1 MYMEFVIF
9 AYFNHI
15 HIYNKIIQYISHR
28 TAHTDY
34 GIHYEVTNNNRKS
47 SIEKKIHLYQIYSLL
62 YHFYYMLY
70 YLSMTSSIYLI
81 WNSIV
86 LTENKVLWSLKMI

>member
-1 MYMEFVIF
+1 MEFVIF

-15 HIYNKIIQYISHR
+15 DIYNKIIQYISHR

-47 SIEKKIHLYQIYSLL
+47 SIEKKYICTKSTAYCII
-62 YHFYYMLY
+62 F
-70 YLSMTSSIYLI
+70 II
-81 WNSIV
+81 FFI
-86 LTENKVLWSLKMI
+86 I

>member
-34 GIHYEVTNNNRKS
+34 GIHYEVTNNNGKS
-47 SIEKKIHLYQIYSLL
+47 CIEKNTFVPNLQPTVSFLL
-62 YHFYYMLY
+62 YALLFKYDKF
-70 YLSMTSSIYLI
+70 YLSNMKL
-81 WNSIV
+81 NCV
-86 LTENKVLWSLKMI
+86 DRK